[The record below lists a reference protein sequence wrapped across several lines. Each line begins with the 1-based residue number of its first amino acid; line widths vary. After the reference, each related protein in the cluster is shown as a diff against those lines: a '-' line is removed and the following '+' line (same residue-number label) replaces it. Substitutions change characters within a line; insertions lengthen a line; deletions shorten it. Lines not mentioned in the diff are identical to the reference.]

1 MRMRKLLVA
10 VGSTALAA
18 IIGFGPAASGVLAN
32 GIGDL
37 YVAQAKGVDEVHVA
51 SHTVVNT
58 VTLTP
63 APTALAFTPDGRTLY
78 STDGGRFVTRIDIES
93 ISVAKRVAIPSNAS
107 ALAHPKGDLLAIAFD
122 ATKTVD
128 FLDPTD
134 DTLRATAVLPG
145 AVDLLAAD
153 RRDPRLV
160 AAEYGASW
168 IAVIDPSTR
177 AIRTTTVSGDIV
189 ALAVDSDSGAVFVAT
204 SGPDAIV
211 RISLG
216 DLKPIWTAKLTAAPV
231 ALTASPGGAIVSQG
245 KTLWKASA
253 ADVVKWG
260 TAAANVGTLATSDD
274 GSIVYA
280 AADDAI
286 EAFGS
291 DGKVARTIPL
301 GSNAAPSA
309 LAPIPRASSIAGS
322 TGGNT
327 GTGSGPAGPSAK
339 PALHAPATDTVV
351 DAAGRLLS
359 SSAVISAA
367 AIAAVIF
374 AVAFLAGRWRVRRET
389 E

>member
-1 MRMRKLLVA
+1 MRKLSVA
-10 VGSTALAA
+10 VGSTAVAA
-18 IIGFGPAASGVLAN
+18 IIGFGPAASGVFAN

-58 VTLTP
+58 VSLTP
-63 APTALAFTPDGRTLY
+63 APTALAFSPDGRTLY

-107 ALAHPKGDLLAIAFD
+107 ALAHPKGDLLAIAFE

-177 AIRTTTVSGDIV
+177 AIRTTTVSGEIV
-189 ALAVDSDSGAVFVAT
+189 ALAVDSDSGSAFVAT
-204 SGPDAIV
+204 SGPDAVI

-216 DLKPIWTAKLTAAPV
+216 DLKPVWTAKLTAAPV
-231 ALTASPGGAIVSQG
+231 ALAAAPGGAIVSQG
-245 KTLWKASA
+245 KTLWRASA

-260 TAAANVGTLATSDD
+260 TAAANVATLATSDD

-309 LAPIPRASSIAGS
+309 LAPIPRASSIAGAS
-322 TGGNT
+322 GGNT
-327 GTGSGPAGPSAK
+327 GTSNGPAGPSAK
-339 PALHAPATDTVV
+339 PNIHPPATDTVV

-359 SSAVISAA
+359 SSAVLIAA
-367 AIAAVIF
+367 AIAAVIL
-374 AVAFLAGRWRVRRET
+374 AGAFLAGRWHVRRET

>member
-1 MRMRKLLVA
+1 MGKLSVA
-10 VGSTALAA
+10 VGSAA
-18 IIGFGPAASGVLAN
+18 FATMIGFGPAASGVLAN

-37 YVAQAKGVDEVHVA
+37 YVAQSKGVDEVHVA
-51 SHTVVNT
+51 SHSVVNT

-63 APTALAFTPDGRTLY
+63 PPTALAFTPNGRTLY
-78 STDGGRFVTRIDIES
+78 SADGGRFVTRIDIES
-93 ISVAKRVAIPSNAS
+93 ISVAKRVAIPTNAT
-107 ALAHPKGDLLAIAFD
+107 ALAHPKGDLLAIAF
-122 ATKTVD
+122 ATTKTID

-177 AIRTTTVSGDIV
+177 AIRTTTVSGDVV
-189 ALAVDSDSGAVFVAT
+189 ALAVDSDSGAFYVAT
-204 SGPDAIV
+204 SGPDAVV

-231 ALTASPGGAIVSQG
+231 ALTATPGAAIVSAG
-245 KTLWKASA
+245 RVLSKVTAP
-253 ADVVKWG
+253 DVVKWATSAG
-260 TAAANVGTLATSDD
+260 NVGSLATSDD

-301 GSNAAPSA
+301 GSKAAPSA
-309 LAPIPRASSIAGS
+309 LAPIPRASSIAGAH
-322 TGGNT
+322 GGNA
-327 GTGSGPAGPSAK
+327 GSGVGLAGPSAK
-339 PALHAPATDTVV
+339 PNLHPPATDTVI

-359 SSAVISAA
+359 SAAVLSAA
-367 AIAAVIF
+367 AIAAVILV
-374 AVAFLAGRWRVRRET
+374 AAFLAGRWHVRRQT